1 MSSDDEIIVSLTPD
15 EALVL
20 FELLQR
26 FDRTGALS
34 IAHEAENRALWALTS
49 SLEKVLAEPFR
60 GDYASLLAKARS
72 RL

>member
-1 MSSDDEIIVSLTPD
+1 MPPADEIVVSLTPD

-34 IAHEAENRALWALTS
+34 IEHEAENRALWALTS
-49 SLEKVLAEPFR
+49 GLEKVLAEPFR
-60 GDYASLLAKARS
+60 GDYLSLLALARS